1 MARAETAYVP
11 GASSGARFV
20 AGAVG
25 ATAEGARVFLL
36 HSQGYVRA
44 LDVTRDGDEVT
55 LAPAGADVGLP
66 IAINAARP
74 VMAALGDQFVALGDT
89 DRVLV
94 LAWTQRSARMFQ
106 LVEEGIGIP
115 TMLALEPDPLNPNG
129 FIEARELFATLERRE
144 VYVGERVPDPE
155 MPDVGVSDVGG
166 MDAGGMDAG
175 VMDAGETDMGMS
187 DAGVDVGAGDVG
199 GEADVGGVDGG

>member
-1 MARAETAYVP
+1 MSATANEWRARACRSV
-11 GASSGARFV
+11 GDASSGRDSP
-20 AGAVG
+20 GG
-25 ATAEGARVFLL
+25 LSPTGDGARVFLL

-55 LAPAGADVGLP
+55 LAPAGGDVGLP
-66 IAINAARP
+66 IAVNAARP
-74 VMAALGDQFVALGDT
+74 VMAALGDRFVALGDT
-89 DRVLV
+89 DRLIV

-155 MPDVGVSDVGG
+155 VPDVGVMDTGG
-166 MDAGGMDAG
+166 MDTGGTDAG
-175 VMDAGETDMGMS
+175 VMDAGP
-187 DAGVDVGAGDVG
+187 DASMVDVGVSIDASV
-199 GEADVGGVDGG
+199 ADADAEDG